1 MKNSTNDQSISF
13 SAENVNRIVFNPP
26 RPQINDEI
34 KYTAALKLAKDNPEL
49 NEELSPE
56 EIATI
61 IVEIAVDCCSRDGY
75 YLAKKL
81 DDVYMWDID
90 AQSVEILD
98 NYDHLV
104 DAELKKAQKEWVKTN
119 NIQPPF
125 SIGTKVTF
133 KWCYE
138 KHVGVIEKI
147 SDFDPAF
154 YLIKTDLKTESKTIT
169 YVKKAF
175 EDCWL
180 AENDEGAQNYE

>member
-1 MKNSTNDQSISF
+1 MDKTVQKNI
-13 SAENVNRIVFNPP
+13 NRVVFNPP

-61 IVEIAVDCCSRDGY
+61 IVEIAVDCCSLDGY

-81 DDVYMWDID
+81 DEEYMWDIY

-104 DAELKKAQKEWVKTN
+104 NAELKKVQKEWVKTN

-138 KHVGVIEKI
+138 EHVGVIDKI
-147 SDFDPAF
+147 SEFDPAF

-169 YVKKAF
+169 YVRKAF

>member
-1 MKNSTNDQSISF
+1 MDKTVQKNI
-13 SAENVNRIVFNPP
+13 NRVVFNPP

-61 IVEIAVDCCSRDGY
+61 IVEIAADCCSRDGY
-75 YLAKKL
+75 YLAKEL

-138 KHVGVIEKI
+138 EHVGVIEKI
-147 SDFDPAF
+147 SDFDPAS
-154 YLIKTDLKTESKTIT
+154 YLIKTDLKTESETIT

>member
-1 MKNSTNDQSISF
+1 MKSSTNDQSISF

-61 IVEIAVDCCSRDGY
+61 IVEIAADCCSRDGY
-75 YLAKKL
+75 YLATEL

-90 AQSVEILD
+90 AHSVEILD

-104 DAELKKAQKEWVKTN
+104 DAQLKKAQKEWVKTN

-138 KHVGVIEKI
+138 EHVGVIEKI

-180 AENDEGAQNYE
+180 AENDEGARNYE